1 MKDDEKYSD
10 GELPTKH
17 ELTIAM
23 PIGNDFKPVGWECMA
38 PLPVEAAT
46 HGAGRTGAKKGAC
59 RQAGS

>member
-1 MKDDEKYSD
+1 MKDNDEYFD

-17 ELTIAM
+17 GLTIAIH
-23 PIGNDFKPVGWECMA
+23 IGNAFKPVGWECMA